1 MPTSCPHQLATGHCD
16 DTSCPFRY
24 ESDTISC
31 DACRNVYPDRA
42 SYDAHLGTKA
52 HQNAVAG
59 SALYA
64 CRICNVNVSGMKCWV
79 QHVDGGR
86 HRRTAQEQ
94 GISPDVQP
102 EEADV
107 VPGYTLCVI
116 CNRQIFNSHWKGH
129 LSNQKHKDREQFA
142 KYSSA
147 LDEAAQDKHDVT
159 VTGDLDF
166 NIIELDVA
174 RAGVSAQV
182 VISTTV
188 PHARLSMS
196 VHLASSKRRSA
207 FSPFTVEPLG
217 SHQLK
222 YRQPVKL
229 TVTALQ
235 TFPGRGDD
243 RLELVFEDLQ
253 LHTQFIICRPLHVIV
268 GNAAAHKALQPA
280 MPYIPRKRTKRH
292 PETAVVKGVKPPAL
306 GVIPF
311 IVELPKAD
319 IPKSL
324 LATLSAGSVAEI
336 TQRLREVFLP
346 PNIEGTAYGKYYK
359 HLIWT
364 EEFKMSEDLEYYDI
378 PDAQLS
384 QHNQYYYLNV
394 PGLAEKRPSVLVG
407 DVILA
412 RRSDAPEGHWYSG
425 GVHVVRKEEVG
436 LCFNRAFRLAPTD
449 RFLVRFKLNRYP
461 LRRQHQALDTAFAP
475 ARLLLPTKQ
484 HVLAFSRLTPWT
496 PFNKLIGTN
505 ARQRQAVDCILRQR
519 PGTVPFVIFG
529 PPGTGKTIT
538 MIEAIRQI
546 LATNPKARILACAP
560 SNSAADLIASRLMML
575 GTDSLFRFYAPSRPK
590 NAVSH
595 ELEPFTF
602 TKQGH
607 FSVPILARVRQFK
620 VIVTTCVSSSVFFGI
635 GIPRGHFTH
644 IFIDEAGQATEPE
657 AMIAVKTM
665 ADNMTNVILSGDPK
679 QLGPIVRSAVAREL
693 GLELSYIERLMQRD
707 LYEEEDGHG
716 HSVVKLTQNFRSHP
730 AILKFPNER
739 FYKGELQPCA
749 DPKSIT
755 AFIGSKHL
763 EAKKFPIVFHSMAG
777 KDDREASS
785 PSFFNI
791 DEVLDVMRTIE
802 ELRSDKKLRI
812 TDNDIGVIA
821 PYHAQV
827 LKIRNI
833 LRRGYEGIKVGS
845 VEEFQG
851 QERKVIIISTVRSSK
866 EFIEY
871 DLRHTLGF
879 VASPR
884 RFNVAVTRAQAL
896 LVVVGDPNV
905 LSLDPL
911 WRLFLNYVYKHGGWK
926 GLPISWDP
934 DAEVDEAGGYDR
946 AVREGAQEDMNDFTR
961 KLEAMTLAGVGEDDD
976 VIERPWTRHDG

>member
-1 MPTSCPHQLATGHCD
+1 MTATCPHQLATGHCD
-16 DTSCPFRY
+16 DANCPFRY
-24 ESDTISC
+24 DSNTFSC
-31 DACRNVYPDRA
+31 NACRNIYPDRA
-42 SYDAHLGTKA
+42 SYDAHLSTKI
-52 HQNAVAG
+52 HQNAVSG

-64 CRICNVNVSGMKCWV
+64 CRICNVNVPGMKCWV
-79 QHVDGGR
+79 QHIDGGR
-86 HRRTAQEQ
+86 HRRAAQEQ
-94 GISPDVQP
+94 GVSPDVQP

-107 VPGYTLCVI
+107 VPSYTLCVI
-116 CNRQIFNSHWKGH
+116 CNQHIFNPHWKGH
-129 LSNQKHKDREQFA
+129 LSNQKHKDKEQFT

-147 LDEAAQDKHDVT
+147 LEEAAQDKHNVT

-166 NIIELDVA
+166 SIVEPDAA
-174 RAGVSAQV
+174 RAGVSVQV
-182 VISTTV
+182 TISTTV
-188 PHARLSMS
+188 PHARLSVS
-196 VHLASSKRRSA
+196 VYLASSKRRSA
-207 FSPFTVEPLG
+207 FSLFTVHPAGL
-217 SHQLK
+217 HQLK
-222 YRQPVKL
+222 YRQPVRL

-243 RLELVFEDLQ
+243 RLELVFEDLH
-253 LHTQFIICRPLHVIV
+253 LHTQFIICRPLRIIV
-268 GNAAAHKALQPA
+268 GNAVAHKALQPKT
-280 MPYIPRKRTKRH
+280 PYVPCKQTTRH
-292 PETAVVKGVKPPAL
+292 PETVVMKGIKPPAL
-306 GVIPF
+306 SVIPYV
-311 IVELPKAD
+311 VELPKAD
-319 IPKSL
+319 TPKNI
-324 LATLSAGSVAEI
+324 LATLSTGSVAEI

-346 PNIEGTAYGKYYK
+346 PTIEGVAYGKYYK

-378 PDAQLS
+378 PDAELS
-384 QHNQYYYLNV
+384 HYNQYYYLNV

-412 RRSDAPEGHWYSG
+412 RRSDAPKGHWYSG

-436 LCFNRAFRLAPTD
+436 LCFHRSFRAAPTD

-475 ARLLLPTKQ
+475 PRLLLPTEQ
-484 HVLAFSRLTPWT
+484 HVLAFLRATTWK

-529 PPGTGKTIT
+529 PPGTGKTVT

-546 LATNPKARILACAP
+546 LAANPKARILACAP

-575 GTDSLFRFYAPSRPK
+575 GMDTLFRFYAPSRPK
-590 NAVSH
+590 VAVSH

-602 TKQGH
+602 VKNGH
-607 FSVPILARVRQFK
+607 FSVPTLARIRQFK
-620 VIVTTCVSSSVFFGI
+620 VIVTTCVSASVFFGI

-679 QLGPIVRSAVAREL
+679 QLGPIIRSAVARDL
-693 GLELSYIERLMQRD
+693 GLEMSYIERLMQSNMYD
-707 LYEEEDGHG
+707 DEQGYG
-716 HSVVKLTQNFRSHP
+716 SSIVKLTQNFRSHP

-739 FYKGELQPCA
+739 FYEGELQPCA
-749 DPKSIT
+749 DPRSIT

-763 EAKKFPIVFHSMAG
+763 EAKKFPIVFHSIAG

-802 ELRSDKKLRI
+802 DLRSDKKLRI

-827 LKIRNI
+827 LKIKNV
-833 LRRGYEGIKVGS
+833 LRRGYESIKVGS

-896 LVVVGDPNV
+896 LVIVGDPNV

-911 WRLFLNYVYKHGGWK
+911 WRSFLNYVYKYGGWR

-934 DAEVDEAGGYDR
+934 DAAVDEAGGYER
-946 AVREGAQEDMNDFTR
+946 AFREAAQEDMNEFTR
-961 KLEAMTLAGVGEDDD
+961 KLEAMTLAGVGEDEGVVD
-976 VIERPWTRHDG
+976 RPWTRHDG